1 MLAKALFL
9 ATAASAA
16 VIGERQSNRP
26 TVTVIFPPMRA
37 DTDGSSTFRG
47 PCSGS
52 SLGERAAY
60 PLTGGQIS
68 LSQAS
73 PVDNIN
79 FLWTKDVTAQPHE
92 FKTYGEP
99 TVVDAEAGHVCA
111 KGPDFSSLGFKAGDD
126 ATIMVMY
133 QADGPPRRGTDKR
146 WQYLCADVKLTD
158 SWTQPA
164 NYGCQNV
171 GDIRLATTDEVMNLT
186 ISSDPD
192 QNGKK
197 KGGAPGGSEDA
208 QSATAQVSAS
218 GLSSAEAGGIGAG
231 VTVGV
236 FLLALGALF
245 AMGYR
250 FTKKSTRNR
259 VHDDASSTSSYPV
272 KQAQQ

>member
-1 MLAKALFL
+1 
-9 ATAASAA
+9 
-16 VIGERQSNRP
+16 
-26 TVTVIFPPMRA
+26 MRA
-37 DTDGSSTFRG
+37 DTDGASTFRG
-47 PCSGS
+47 ACSGS

-68 LSQAS
+68 LSQAAA
-73 PVDNIN
+73 VDNIN

-111 KGPDFSSLGFKAGDD
+111 KGPDFASLGFKAGDD

-164 NYGCQNV
+164 DYGCNNV
-171 GDIRLATTDEVMNLT
+171 GDIRLAQSDEVMNLT
-186 ISSDPD
+186 ISSDPN

-197 KGGAPGGSEDA
+197 KGGSGDA
-208 QSATAQVSAS
+208 QAATAEISSS

-231 VTVGV
+231 VTAGV

-250 FTKKSTRNR
+250 FSKKSKRTH

-272 KQAQQ
+272 KQAQH